1 MPPAP
6 LSTVRTLAFLLCL
19 FLSALAAA
27 RADTLRTSAEILD
40 LPPAEVEA
48 RRPIELDAVLLMI
61 DPDGTYIVHDGQLAV
76 FACFPTP
83 ERPPAGR
90 GDKVR
95 IHGVSKPGLFAP
107 VIEIHT
113 MVRLGPG
120 KIPAPIETPLS
131 GLMKP
136 HLNPQWVQV
145 EGVIRSA
152 VLRATHPEDSVLELA
167 ADGLRVPVVLSGISP
182 DRAAAWIGA
191 RVQLRAF
198 CFHETNRKRQ
208 LLGAKLL
215 VTRSD
220 PVVVLTPAEA
230 NPYALPV
237 RAPGDLLQYSRTEPS
252 EDRVH
257 IQGVVTQVAGHG
269 TFYVQSGQEGIEVRS
284 SQPSIPPAGTRVDV
298 VGFVGRGRNGPFL
311 EDAAYRAHEL
321 VGRPLPRR
329 ILPADAIDAD
339 STLVEIAA
347 DLENVITE
355 SAAFTLVLEAE
366 NQRFLARLPRRSD
379 EAAPWRPGSQLLV
392 TGICRATPQP
402 LQQNDFAWLSGPFDL
417 LLRSSDDV
425 VLLKSSPWWTRPETA
440 RLAALALLI
449 AAILSLLL
457 FLRYR
462 GKVKA
467 AKLTRRAAE
476 REFDAVLKERGRVA
490 REIHDTLAQG
500 LTSISAQLELA
511 RQHVEGAAPAA
522 LHHLDLAR
530 GFVRESLAEARRS
543 VWALRP
549 QLLEQLQLPPALERI
564 ARELTS
570 GTNVDVRIKSSGEW
584 DELPHYLENELLRVG
599 QEALTNAVRHGA
611 SKTIQI
617 ELQDLTDHLRLR
629 ISDDGRGFDTDRTGR
644 SSRKGCG
651 ISGMQERVQLLN
663 GHFELQSRPGAGTQ
677 VLVEIPKA

>member
-1 MPPAP
+1 
-6 LSTVRTLAFLLCL
+6 VRTLAFLLCL
-19 FLSALAAA
+19 VVSPLALAGSEP
-27 RADTLRTSAEILD
+27 LRSSAQILD
-40 LPPAEVEA
+40 LSPEEVEA
-48 RRPIELDAVLLMI
+48 HRTLELEAVLLMI

-83 ERPPAGR
+83 DRPSFDR
-90 GDKVR
+90 GDQVR
-95 IHGVSKPGLFAP
+95 IRGVAKAGLFAP
-107 VIEIHT
+107 VIEIQS
-113 MVRLGPG
+113 MVRIGAG
-120 KIPAPIETPLS
+120 VIPAPIVTPLS

-136 HLNPQWVQV
+136 HFNPQWVQV
-145 EGVIRSA
+145 EGVVRSA
-152 VLRATHPEDSVLELA
+152 VQRTTHPEDSVLEIA
-167 ADGLRVPVVLSGISP
+167 ADGLRVPVVLSGVSP
-182 DRAAAWIGA
+182 DRAAGWIGA

-220 PVVVLTPAEA
+220 PLVVLTPAEA
-230 NPYALPV
+230 DPYALPV

-257 IQGVVTQVAGHG
+257 VQGVVTQAGGHG

-284 SQPSIPPAGTRVDV
+284 AQPSIPPPGTRVDV
-298 VGFVGRGRNGPFL
+298 VGFVGHGRNGPFL
-311 EDAAYRAHEL
+311 EDAAFRVHAV
-321 VGRPLPRR
+321 VGRPEPRR

-339 STLVEIAA
+339 STLVEMVA

-355 SAAFTLVLEAE
+355 SAAFTLVLKAD
-366 NQRFLARLPRRSD
+366 NQRFLARLPRHA
-379 EAAPWRPGSQLLV
+379 EEPAPWRPGSRLLV

-425 VLLKSSPWWTRPETA
+425 VLLKASPWWTRPETA
-440 RLAALALLI
+440 RVAALALLV
-449 AAILSLLL
+449 AAVVSIVL

-462 GKVKA
+462 EKVKA

-617 ELQDLTDHLRLR
+617 ELQDLTDQLRLR

-663 GHFELQSRPGAGTQ
+663 GHFELQSRPGAGTH